1 MAKKDEKGG
10 ELLENPEVIKEKLEG
25 IEHWL
30 EANPKIV
37 LTALGVLVL
46 VVGAYFGFRY
56 YISSQ
61 DDQAQKDMFQAVRYF
76 EKFADTA
83 NDSLNIALKGDGNNL
98 GFEQIVEDYPWT
110 PAANLANFYAGV
122 ITLKQGKF
130 PLAILYLEEFK
141 SNDLLVQARAYSL
154 LGDAH
159 MELKQY
165 EDAAKYYSMASDYKP
180 NKFFTPTYLMKAA
193 LAFEKLNQN
202 DKAKAAYQKIIDEYW
217 DSPEFQNARKYK
229 SRLEPNS

>member
-1 MAKKDEKGG
+1 MAKKDQNGG

-25 IEHWL
+25 IEHWV
-30 EANPKIV
+30 EQNPKVV

-46 VVGAYFGFRY
+46 VVGAFFGFRY

-61 DDQAQKDMFQAVRYF
+61 DDLAQKDMFQAVRYF
-76 EKFADTA
+76 EKYVDTA
-83 NDSLNIALKGDGNNL
+83 NDSLNLALKGDGNNL
-98 GFEQIVEDYPWT
+98 GFEQIIDDYPWT
-110 PAANLANFYAGV
+110 PAANLANFYAGT

-141 SNDLLVQARAYSL
+141 SDDLLVQARAYSL

-165 EDAAKYYSMASDYKP
+165 EDAAKYYSKASDYKP

-217 DSPEFQNARKYK
+217 DSAEFQNARKYK
-229 SRLEPNS
+229 ARLETNS